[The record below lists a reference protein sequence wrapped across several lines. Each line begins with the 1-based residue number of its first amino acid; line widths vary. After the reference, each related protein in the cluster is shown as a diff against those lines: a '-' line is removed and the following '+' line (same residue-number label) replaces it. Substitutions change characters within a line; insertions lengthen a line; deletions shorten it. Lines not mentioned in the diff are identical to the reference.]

1 MTIAEKIAAN
11 KAYIKASFEAFDIEF
26 AAVNS
31 RIDKTTAA
39 LKAVETKRGLS
50 NPQIENSRANVRSR
64 ELMENQNEEIINNDF
79 QRFMDQSIMN
89 HQF

>member
-1 MTIAEKIAAN
+1 MTIAEKIEMR
-11 KAYIKASFEAFDIEF
+11 KKEIKASFEAFEKEF

-31 RIDKTTAA
+31 RIDATTAA

-50 NPQIENSRANVRSR
+50 NTHIENSRA
-64 ELMENQNEEIINNDF
+64 LMENQNLEIINNNF

-89 HQF
+89 HKF